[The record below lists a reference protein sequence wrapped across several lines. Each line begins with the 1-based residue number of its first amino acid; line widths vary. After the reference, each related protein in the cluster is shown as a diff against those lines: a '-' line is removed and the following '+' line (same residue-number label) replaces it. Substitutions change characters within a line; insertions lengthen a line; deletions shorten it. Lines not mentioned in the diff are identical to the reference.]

1 MLIGPDWFAEDPDS
15 GLRLVDREDDW
26 VCREIRRSFERDIPV
41 VQVAL
46 DGAPLVVADELPPD
60 IARLA
65 HCQTVHI
72 THRAL
77 GDDVRRLADGITE
90 LVPEPLLPD
99 LFPPRRELPAEPLPS
114 MLLQADYGVV
124 PFARADDE
132 LPCLADWLAAPDHL
146 AARLPT
152 GPGGQGK
159 TRLANRLVEVARV
172 EGWTAGLLAEQVP
185 EPVLDRIH
193 AFRGPLLVVD
203 YAEGRTGQIAA
214 VASELIA
221 RPVEQGPAR
230 LLLLARSSGV
240 WPHLLRRHRDD
251 RVSLLFT
258 DLAAHPLPSVVAA
271 PDDRPAEYGR
281 ALHAFAARLGR
292 AVPVTA
298 APDALGS
305 ARYDRVLDV
314 HAAAPAALLD
324 EPVPDAVV
332 DAAPDTVPARR
343 DPLQCVLDHERR
355 YWAAT
360 AAPYELP
367 GPGSLRHD
375 QVVAAATLFTAHSTA
390 EARTLCAALPT
401 FDGEGQYTPG

>member
-1 MLIGPDWFAEDPDS
+1 MSHGTVDVFVNYRTADTGYGAAACYESLARAFGPERVFRDCVSMRPGELYPQAIRQALEETRILLVLIGPDWFAEDPDT
-15 GLRLVDREDDW
+15 GRRLVDREDDW
-26 VCREIRRSFERDIPV
+26 VRREIRRAFERDIPV

-65 HCQTVHI
+65 HCQAAYV

-77 GDDVRRLADGITE
+77 GEDVRRLADGITE
-90 LVPEPLLPD
+90 LVPELLLPD
-99 LFPPRRELPAEPLPS
+99 LFPPQRELPAEPLPS

-124 PFARADDE
+124 PFVRADDE
-132 LPCLADWLAAPDHL
+132 LPRLTGWLAAPDHL
-146 AARLPT
+146 AARLLT

-159 TRLANRLVEVARV
+159 TRLAHRLVEQAQA

-193 AFRGPLLVVD
+193 AFRGPVLVVVD

-214 VASELIA
+214 IASELIA

-258 DLAAHPLPSVVAA
+258 DLAEHALPSVVAA
-271 PDDRPAEYGR
+271 PDDRLAEYER
-281 ALHAFAARLGR
+281 ALHAFA
-292 AVPVTA
+292 
-298 APDALGS
+298 
-305 ARYDRVLDV
+305 
-314 HAAAPAALLD
+314 
-324 EPVPDAVV
+324 
-332 DAAPDTVPARR
+332 
-343 DPLQCVLDHERR
+343 
-355 YWAAT
+355 
-360 AAPYELP
+360 
-367 GPGSLRHD
+367 
-375 QVVAAATLFTAHSTA
+375 
-390 EARTLCAALPT
+390 
-401 FDGEGQYTPG
+401 

>member
-1 MLIGPDWFAEDPDS
+1 MP
-15 GLRLVDREDDW
+15 
-26 VCREIRRSFERDIPV
+26 
-41 VQVAL
+41 
-46 DGAPLVVADELPPD
+46 EL
-60 IARLA
+60 
-65 HCQTVHI
+65 
-72 THRAL
+72 
-77 GDDVRRLADGITE
+77 
-90 LVPEPLLPD
+90 LLPD

-132 LPCLADWLAAPDHL
+132 LPRLADWLAAPDHL
-146 AARLPT
+146 AARLLT

-159 TRLANRLVEVARV
+159 TRLAIRLVEQAGA

-214 VASELIA
+214 AASELIA

-258 DLAAHPLPSVVAA
+258 DLAEHPLPSVVAA

-292 AVPVTA
+292 PVPVTA

-314 HAAAPAALLD
+314 HAAALAALLD

-343 DPLQCVLDHERR
+343 DPLLRVLDHERR

-367 GPGSLRHD
+367 GPTRDAGD
-375 QVVAAATLFTAHSTA
+375 
-390 EARTLCAALPT
+390 RT
-401 FDGEGQYTPG
+401 GRG